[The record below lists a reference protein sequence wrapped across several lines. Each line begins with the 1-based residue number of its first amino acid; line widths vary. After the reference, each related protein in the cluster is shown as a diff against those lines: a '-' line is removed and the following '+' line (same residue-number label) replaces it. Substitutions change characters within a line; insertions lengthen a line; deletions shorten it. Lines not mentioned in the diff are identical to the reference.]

1 MLQITTI
8 ISIAK
13 IIIMILLI
21 IRIIITITTT
31 KELKVSHD
39 ETETLK
45 KSELFFH
52 EMFRKKSQY

>member
-1 MLQITTI
+1 
-8 ISIAK
+8 
-13 IIIMILLI
+13 MILWI
-21 IRIIITITTT
+21 IRIFITITTM
-31 KELKVSHD
+31 KKLKVSQD